1 MDFSLTL
8 DLTINDTLRLLPS
21 YAWSCAPVLY
31 LSACSF
37 FVRSDPHGQKAP
49 E

>member
-21 YAWSCAPVLY
+21 YALLCLELRSRVVSLRM
-31 LSACSF
+31 F
-37 FVRSDPHGQKAP
+37 FLREV
-49 E
+49 